1 MLQGLI
7 LIVLGVGLLAT
18 ARAFARDA
26 GAANRRFLG
35 ERRGEMQT
43 RATVGFGV
51 ALGVVA
57 IVAGTIWAISGAM

>member
-1 MLQGLI
+1 MLEG

-26 GAANRRFLG
+26 GAANRQLLG
-35 ERRGEMQT
+35 ERRAEIQT
-43 RATVGFGV
+43 RASVGFGV

-57 IVAGTIWAISGAM
+57 IVAGTIWAISAAM